1 MADKKELRIRMDE
14 LSRALKE
21 PNIVSYI
28 YNRYC
33 SLEDEY
39 KKYQEL
45 EERANKLNQLHQL
58 RNHADL
64 NKPSVNAKISALE
77 KDLSVGIES
86 Q

>member
-28 YNRYC
+28 YNRYR

-39 KKYQEL
+39 KKYQEA
-45 EERANKLNQLHQL
+45 EDRADKLNRLRQL
-58 RNHADL
+58 RDH
-64 NKPSVNAKISALE
+64 AKISALE
-77 KDLSVGIES
+77 KDLSIGIES